1 MFLALWS
8 ASIASQF
15 GNAIQGVGASWLM
28 TSLDGSAEKVALVQ
42 AAMTLPVGLFALIAG
57 AVADIYDR
65 RRVMFGA
72 QIMMLCVSALL
83 VGFTTFGAVT
93 PWVLLAMTF
102 LLGSGQAI
110 FGPPMQATV
119 GEVVPR
125 ADLPGAVSL
134 NILGFNVARSLG
146 PALGGGIVLL
156 GGPPLA
162 FLVNA
167 LSYLGMI
174 SVLSVWRRPAPEQ
187 TLPRERIGN
196 AILGGL
202 LYASMAPVLRNV
214 LLRTIAFGLCGTAA
228 WALMP
233 LVARDLVGGGPMDFG
248 LLLGGLG
255 FGAVLGA
262 LLSTRIRMHFSNETI
277 VRAASVIYGLGC
289 VVTAFSP
296 WLWLTFAALVIGGAG
311 WVQALSLFNVTMQ
324 MWAPRWVVGRAL
336 ALFQTAIFGSM
347 ALGSWLWGLLAE
359 THGLST
365 AICGSGLLMIALPLL
380 GLFFSLP
387 SGEAGDLEPLPR
399 ANDPASLVDLDPQAG
414 PVVVTVEYRIAE
426 GDIAGFQAAM
436 AEKRRIR
443 RRDGARRWTLL
454 QDVQKPERWVERFH
468 CPSWMDYLRHHSRA
482 TVADRQIDDRVRAFQ
497 IGKEEPAFTYLV
509 ARR

>member
-15 GNAIQGVGASWLM
+15 GSAIQGVGASWLM

-146 PALGGGIVLL
+146 PALGGGIVLI

-167 LSYLGMI
+167 FSYLGMI
-174 SVLSVWRRPAPEQ
+174 SVLSVWRRPVPEQ

-255 FGAVLGA
+255 GGAVLGA
-262 LLSTRIRMHFSNETI
+262 LLSTRVRMHFSNETI

-296 WLWLTFAALVIGGAG
+296 WLWLTFAALVLGGAG

-324 MWAPRWVVGRAL
+324 MWAPRWVAGRAL

-347 ALGSWLWGLLAE
+347 ALGSWLWGLVAE

-365 AICGSGLLMIALPLL
+365 AILGSGLLMVALPLL

-387 SGEAGDLEPLPR
+387 SGEAADLDPLPSTDPEIMVDLE
-399 ANDPASLVDLDPQAG
+399 PQAG

-454 QDVQKPERWVERFH
+454 QDAQKPERWVERFH

-482 TVADRQIDDRVRAFQ
+482 TVADRQIEDRVRAFQ
-497 IGKEEPAFTYLV
+497 IGKEEPAVTYLV